1 MNKVHLLTG
10 ELTVS
15 GAAKTFCGMVGWE
28 DRANEYDTAEGRR
41 FEALAQR
48 AGVDGKVTCR
58 RCIAIAEGQ

>member
-10 ELTVS
+10 ELTAS
-15 GAAKTFCGMVGWE
+15 GAARTFCGKVGWE
-28 DRANEYDTAEGRR
+28 DTANEYDTVQGHR

-58 RCIAIAEGQ
+58 RCIIIAEGQ